1 MFTYFEVL
9 PPAIHFLQGYN
20 ADQFQILIQAR
31 TYYRFEILLML
42 GIGFAFQVPLLLLGL
57 QKVGVI
63 TVPYPDRQLALRD
76 GPDRGDRCR
85 AAGGGSGYD

>member
-1 MFTYFEVL
+1 ML

-20 ADQFQILIQAR
+20 SEQFQILIQAR

-42 GIGFAFQVPLLLLGL
+42 GIGLAFQVPLLLLGL

-63 TVPYPDRQLALRD
+63 TSQHADRATGATR
-76 GPDRGDRCR
+76 
-85 AAGGGSGYD
+85 